1 MKEKSINYWF
11 FGFYFLLISSLHI
24 AHLSLKPSTAIWC
37 VDAIGQCALETILLI
52 IVAKF
57 FSLYIPFAINVIG
70 LSIFLIL
77 AHIID
82 FPLVRLMDISF
93 WFALNFMLQEGKDNI
108 LELLYASNVSLSNW
122 VMLFLGAVTILISS
136 LLCFKKTQHWSDK
149 IPLHLSFNSLVLLA
163 GGSFFLLCS
172 WDLVTLDKKIAGN
185 TQVYQKIL
193 PWKTT
198 FLVNKGEHLEVD
210 QPILALKD
218 HDLLKVEKLHLDAK
232 PDVYLFVVES
242 LREDFINHEITPYI
256 HNFKEQA
263 LSFKLALANAN
274 ATHLSWFS
282 LFYSQLPFHW
292 NSPLLKQK
300 AEGSPFL
307 KILKESGYRI
317 HVYAS
322 SRLGYYGME
331 ESLFGKNRAL
341 IDKIVTEDSVE
352 TPIYLKDQFVI
363 NCLIEDMQQEKG
375 GRVFITFL
383 DSTHLDYSWPFEE
396 SSVFQPV
403 DQTLNYLKALSNDK
417 EYLEKIKNRY
427 KNALHFVDSLFG
439 RVLVALES
447 DEDALVVITG
457 DHGEEF
463 YEQGHLFH
471 ASHLSYPQVHI
482 PLYYRLGNDPKW
494 RGRIL
499 DRLSSHM
506 DIFPTLF
513 HCLLKKPFIGNYR
526 GQSVLEESYW
536 PYAVITRFNACFSP
550 REFCIHDAEYKA
562 IFRVE
567 KDVFS
572 SRKLQL
578 IEVKTLYDELLT
590 DREQVLEER
599 FKPALQRVFHSYE

>member
-1 MKEKSINYWF
+1 MKKKSINYWF
-11 FGFYFLLISSLHI
+11 FGFYFLLISTLHI

-52 IVAKF
+52 IVAKIL
-57 FSLYIPFAINVIG
+57 SLYIPFAINLIG

-93 WFALNFMLQEGKDNI
+93 WFALNFMLQEGGDNI
-108 LELLYASNVSLSNW
+108 LELLYASNISLSHW
-122 VMLFLGAVTILISS
+122 VLLFFGSIIILISS
-136 LLCFKKTQHWSDK
+136 VLCFKKTQYWSEK
-149 IPLHLSFNSLVLLA
+149 IPLYLSFHSLFLLM
-163 GGSFFLLCS
+163 GGSFFLLCI
-172 WDLVTLDKKIAGN
+172 WDLVTLDKKMLENMQA
-185 TQVYQKIL
+185 YQKIL

-198 FLVNKGEHLEVD
+198 FFVKKKEYVEVD
-210 QPILALKD
+210 QPILALKE
-218 HDLLKVEKLHLDAK
+218 HNLLEVKELKLDAK
-232 PDVYLFVVES
+232 PDIYLFIIES
-242 LREDFINHEITPYI
+242 LREDFITHEIAP
-256 HNFKEQA
+256 HLNNFKEQS

-300 AEGSPFL
+300 AAGSPFL
-307 KILKESGYRI
+307 QTLKESGYRI
-317 HVYAS
+317 QVYAS

-331 ESLFGKNRAL
+331 ESLFGRNRAL
-341 IDKIVTEDSVE
+341 IDKIVTEDSVGIP
-352 TPIYLKDQFVI
+352 TYLKDQAVM
-363 NCLIEDMQQEKG
+363 NCLIEDMQQNKG

-383 DSTHLDYSWPFEE
+383 DSTHLDYSWPFAKKATFE
-396 SSVFQPV
+396 PV
-403 DQTLNYLKALSNDK
+403 DQTLNYLKALSNNK
-417 EYLEKIKNRY
+417 EHLEKIKNRY
-427 KNALHFVDSLFG
+427 RNALHFVDSLFS
-439 RVLVALES
+439 RFFTVLEL
-447 DEDALVVITG
+447 DKDALVVITG

-494 RGRIL
+494 CRCNL
-499 DRLSSHM
+499 DRISSHM

-513 HCLLKKPFIGNYR
+513 HYLLKKPFIGNYE
-526 GQSVLEESYW
+526 GQSVLEKSHW

-550 REFCIHDAEYKA
+550 TEFCIHDKEYKA
-562 IFRVE
+562 IFCVE

-572 SRKLQL
+572 CKRLQL
-578 IEVKTLYDELLT
+578 IDVKTLHDDLLI
-590 DREQVLEER
+590 DKNQIVEER
-599 FKPALQRVFHSYE
+599 FKPALQKVFHSYE